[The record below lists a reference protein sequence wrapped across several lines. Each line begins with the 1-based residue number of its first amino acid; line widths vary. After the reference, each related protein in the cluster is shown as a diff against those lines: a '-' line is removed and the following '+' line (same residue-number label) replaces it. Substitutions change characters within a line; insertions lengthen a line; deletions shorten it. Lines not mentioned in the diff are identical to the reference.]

1 MLSCKSGGGTISRAI
16 CIIFCL
22 MLCAI
27 TDVRVHAIVMRM
39 FLIARPLRFGAR
51 GGVVAALPKVR
62 LAMGAGQA
70 KRDLRSRGPVRQ
82 IFVCC
87 RLTCTCQGTL
97 QMYSSYLCIVWNKR
111 SAATA
116 ATGAACAPATFLA
129 RFGRYFVELD
139 PVPTMR
145 VAVKQEVRGTDRL
158 HLFAR
163 LWKGRAHAE

>member
-1 MLSCKSGGGTISRAI
+1 
-16 CIIFCL
+16 

-87 RLTCTCQGTL
+87 RHCVRE
-97 QMYSSYLCIVWNKR
+97 S
-111 SAATA
+111 
-116 ATGAACAPATFLA
+116 PALPTRLFVVQFFRFCFRNA
-129 RFGRYFVELD
+129 RAL
-139 PVPTMR
+139 
-145 VAVKQEVRGTDRL
+145 L
-158 HLFAR
+158 
-163 LWKGRAHAE
+163 